1 MAAITSAVVAAGAA
15 AYSANRQSKAA
26 KAAANATTQAAQD
39 SNQMQ
44 WQMYQQNR
52 DDLQPWRQAGQTG
65 LNEYMALL
73 GLPQAG
79 AAPAASSAPQIT
91 AEEWYLR
98 QNPDVKHHPG
108 YGRDPRAHYE
118 RFGLAEG
125 RSWGVPQAGGNTPAA
140 PASNKTPQQL
150 QQDAFAKFRAN
161 PGYQFGL
168 DEGRN
173 QVEASAAARGGLNSG
188 ATLKALTRFGRD
200 YADQQGF
207 APHMNRLASL
217 AGIGQTATAQTGD
230 WGQNYAARAGHNLIN
245 AGNQRAQS
253 TYARADAQSNMAG
266 NLAGIAGMVGS
277 YYANRPQ
284 TAGYTAPSQS
294 WAAGFGNNTGWLSGG
309 WGG

>member
-1 MAAITSAVVAAGAA
+1 MAAITSAVVAAGATV
-15 AYSANRQSKAA
+15 YSANRQSRAA
-26 KAAANATTQAAQD
+26 RSAANATTQAAQD
-39 SNQMQ
+39 SNQLQ

-73 GLPQAG
+73 GLPQTGTASG
-79 AAPAASSAPQIT
+79 ASPADAQA
-91 AEEWYLR
+91 YLAQYR
-98 QNPDVKHHPG
+98 DVAKDPF
-108 YGRDPRAHYE
+108 YGTSPYQHFLQHGRN
-118 RFGLAEG
+118 EG
-125 RSWGVPQAGGNTPAA
+125 RTWGA
-140 PASNKTPQQL
+140 TPQQT
-150 QQDAFAKFRAN
+150 QQQAFDRFRST

-217 AGIGQTATAQTGD
+217 AGIGQTATTQTGQ
-230 WGQNYAARAGHNLIN
+230 WGQNYANQAGQNLIN

-277 YYANRPQ
+277 YYMNRPKVDPM
-284 TAGYTAPSQS
+284 TGMASGYTAPSPT